1 MDTLSEA
8 DLDAASLHW
17 TTNHD
22 DRRAADA
29 DDRRIAFTVVP
40 LANPM
45 VVGDMKRVSPT
56 FSARRCPDLL
66 RPSDAV
72 APARKIPRGFTT
84 QIGARIAVTEVV
96 GDDKDNVRLP
106 AACRCHGRGLRPRDL
121 CWTVR
126 CNRISGCAGV
136 KLRSLLLICRNRIA
150 GTIV

>member
-96 GDDKDNVRLP
+96 GDDKDNVRLLPP
-106 AACRCHGRGLRPRDL
+106 AGVCARA
-121 CWTVR
+121 T
-126 CNRISGCAGV
+126 CAGPFAA
-136 KLRSLLLICRNRIA
+136 IA
-150 GTIV
+150 SQAVLASSCDHCCSFAETA